1 MRLKPLA
8 PSSLSPEQ
16 RAVHDSVEA
25 GVARFLHGFK
35 AVEENGGLN
44 GPFTSMVQFPKLGR
58 PAWDF
63 LVALAEHSTLPRSVR
78 EIAILVTGTRF
89 HARYELY
96 AHERVAAGAG
106 LGKAHIA
113 AITAGQRPPDLP
125 LPESLAYDVASILS
139 GGGHLGETTYQTAI
153 DTFGDQGTA
162 ELIYLVGYYCFT
174 AVMLN
179 GFDMP
184 LPE

>member
-1 MRLKPLA
+1 MRLKPIA
-8 PSSLSPEQ
+8 PSNLSSEQ
-16 RAVHDSVEA
+16 RAIHDSIEA
-25 GVARFLHGFK
+25 GIVRFLHGFK

-44 GPFTSMVQFPKLGR
+44 GPFTSMVHFPKLGR

-63 LVALAEHSTLPRSVR
+63 LVALAEHSTLPKPVR

-96 AHERVAAGAG
+96 AHERVAAGVG
-106 LGKAHIA
+106 LSPAHIA
-113 AITAGQRPPDLP
+113 AITAGQRPPDLSE
-125 LPESLAYDVASILS
+125 PEALAYDVASILS
-139 GGGHLGETTYQTAI
+139 GGGHLGETTYKAAV

-174 AVMLN
+174 SVILN